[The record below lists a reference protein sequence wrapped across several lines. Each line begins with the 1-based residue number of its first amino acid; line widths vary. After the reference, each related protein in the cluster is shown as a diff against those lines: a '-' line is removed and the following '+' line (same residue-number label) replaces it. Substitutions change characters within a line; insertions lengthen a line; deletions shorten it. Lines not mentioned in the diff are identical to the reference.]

1 VKYEWDAAKNAANVA
16 KHGVDFE
23 DAIGI
28 LKACALETPDN
39 YRDYGEERITALGI
53 VQRFELFVVYT
64 MRGRNRRIISARRAS
79 RHERETYYQAV
90 ARIGPK
96 RQD

>member
-1 VKYEWDAAKNAANVA
+1 V
-16 KHGVDFE
+16 
-23 DAIGI
+23 
-28 LKACALETPDN
+28 LETPDDR
-39 YRDYGEERITALGI
+39 RDYGEERITALGI
-53 VQRFELFVVYT
+53 AQGFELFVVYT
-64 MRGRNRRIISARRAS
+64 MRSRNRRIISARRAS

>member
-1 VKYEWDAAKNAANVA
+1 LE
-16 KHGVDFE
+16 F
-23 DAIGI
+23 

-39 YRDYGEERITALGI
+39 CRDYGEERITALGI